1 MRFVRASFVFLLIL
15 FLTDGVSVAQ
25 KSPFGVPA
33 PGGPQAGG
41 SEAPATA
48 GTPAGPRAERPSFA
62 QRMWTA
68 VLAIQRDLH
77 RQLAAAVR
85 KLKSDGGMAAAWFLA
100 SLSFIYG
107 VVHAVGPGHGKA
119 VISSYVLA
127 NERTVRRGI
136 LLSFLAALVQ
146 ALSAICL
153 VAILA
158 IAMNA
163 AGLTI
168 KAMESYL
175 ETASYALIA
184 LVGVWLVVSQL
195 RRILFAEGQD
205 ADTHGHGHAHDHD
218 CGHAHMPDPESL
230 SGNLSWRKA
239 AAIVFAVGVR
249 PCSGAV
255 IVLIFALAN
264 GLFFAGVAATFA
276 MALGTAITVSVLAVL
291 AVGSKQLALRVAGDN
306 GQWSGWIMNTAALG
320 GSLLVL
326 LLGVTLFVGSLGP
339 ARPF

>member
-1 MRFVRASFVFLLIL
+1 MRLVRTSFLFFLVLIL
-15 FLTDGVSVAQ
+15 AGGVSVAQ

-33 PGGPQAGG
+33 PSGPQTG
-41 SEAPATA
+41 STAAPGSA
-48 GTPAGPRAERPSFA
+48 GTPAEPNVERPSFF
-62 QRMWTA
+62 QRVWIA
-68 VLAIQRDLH
+68 VLTIQRDMH

-85 KLKSDGGMAAAWFLA
+85 KLKSEGGLAAVWLLA

-127 NERTVRRGI
+127 NERTVRRGV

-146 ALSAICL
+146 AISAICL
-153 VAILA
+153 VAVLA

-163 AGLTI
+163 AGLKI

-184 LVGVWLVVSQL
+184 FVGAWLVVSQA
-195 RRILFAEGQD
+195 RRILFGDTQHAD
-205 ADTHGHGHAHDHD
+205 AHDHGHSHDHD
-218 CGHAHMPDPESL
+218 CGHAHMPDPEAL

-291 AVGSKQLALRVAGDN
+291 AVGSKQLALRIAGDN
-306 GQWSGWIMNTAALG
+306 GQWSGWITNAAALG

-326 LLGVTLFVGSLGP
+326 LLGITLFVGSLGP